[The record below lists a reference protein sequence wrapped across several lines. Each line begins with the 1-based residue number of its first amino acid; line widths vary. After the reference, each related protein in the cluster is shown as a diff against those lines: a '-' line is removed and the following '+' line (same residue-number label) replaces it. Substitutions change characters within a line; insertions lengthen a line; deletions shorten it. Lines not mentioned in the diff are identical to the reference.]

1 MNNKYTIINGELYHY
16 GVLGMKWGK
25 RRAQMRE
32 RTALNRATKAVTDTR
47 KDAFL
52 AVADRHRKD
61 VNRYNRQIKEYEAN
75 KKAEKEYKAAEKA
88 QQKKVKNRRL
98 IAIAGTAAVAYG
110 AVKVAQYIKGK
121 KGSGGSM
128 GDKPVSSVINL
139 SKTGKDFY
147 EYIR

>member
-1 MNNKYTIINGELYHY
+1 MSNKYTIMNGELYHY

-61 VNRYNRQIKEYEAN
+61 VNNYNRQIKAYENQRQAE
-75 KKAEKEYKAAEKA
+75 KQYKAEVKAER
-88 QQKKVKNRRL
+88 KKIRNRRL

-110 AVKVAQYIKGK
+110 ASKVVEYIKGK